1 VLQTNSK
8 TQGPI
13 DCISDRNTYK
23 LDCQIVNK
31 DLVPDWRASLS
42 YMASLESKNT
52 SVINSQQWICVE
64 NICPYVFDDVLV
76 TRDGSHLTYSF
87 VKKIERL
94 IYASLDSILTSSS
107 I

>member
-1 VLQTNSK
+1 MDTLK
-8 TQGPI
+8 
-13 DCISDRNTYK
+13 
-23 LDCQIVNK
+23 
-31 DLVPDWRASLS
+31 
-42 YMASLESKNT
+42 SKNT

-94 IYASLDSILTSSS
+94 IHASLDSVLPS
-107 I
+107 